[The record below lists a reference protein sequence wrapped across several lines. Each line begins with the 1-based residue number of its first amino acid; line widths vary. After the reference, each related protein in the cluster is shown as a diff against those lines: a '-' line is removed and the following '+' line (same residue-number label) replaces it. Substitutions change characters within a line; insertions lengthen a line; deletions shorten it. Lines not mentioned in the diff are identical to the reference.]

1 MGRPKGNLAWRDSS
15 NVERKKPDKK
25 KQASKK
31 AVNVAPPVKDYE
43 GPIPFELLQLLL
55 NIFKNSFAQLLESDF
70 APLLQEVKQ
79 HLFNRDFAQAFGRQD
94 YLEVY
99 AARWSSSRAL
109 GYLEIFEYISKHAF
123 KSNKHDGG
131 DSRASYKA
139 VCFGGGGGAEVTAL
153 GGFLD
158 FLSRQ
163 SGVRVGSALPDQTT
177 EASNR
182 PRVMNFDV
190 HCVDIANWGPVAD
203 SLYTSMLS
211 TPPIYKYASAAAK
224 TANKP
229 LLETSSFHVTS
240 HQQDLLDLDV
250 PALSILLQDANLVTL
265 MFTLNE
271 LYSTSLSKTQALL
284 LKMTACI
291 KKGAYLLVV
300 DSPGSYSTISLN
312 GSEKNYPMQWLLDH
326 TLLRKA
332 ALEDP
337 ASWEKLESDESRWF
351 RLPQGL
357 KYPIELENM
366 RYQLHLFQKLD

>member
-1 MGRPKGNLAWRDSS
+1 
-15 NVERKKPDKK
+15 
-25 KQASKK
+25 
-31 AVNVAPPVKDYE
+31 
-43 GPIPFELLQLLL
+43 IPFELLQLLL
-55 NIFKNSFAQLLESDF
+55 NIFKNSFAHLLESDF

-94 YLEVY
+94 YLEAY

-109 GYLEIFEYISKHAF
+109 GYLEIFDYVSKHVF
-123 KSNKHDGG
+123 KSNAQDVVR
-131 DSRASYKA
+131 SSASYKA
-139 VCFGGGGGAEVTAL
+139 VCFGGGGGAEVVAL

-158 FLSRQ
+158 FLSQ
-163 SGVRVGSALPDQTT
+163 SNGMQNGNASTDETK
-177 EASNR
+177 EASSR
-182 PRVMNFDV
+182 PRITNFDV

-203 SLYTSMLS
+203 SLYTSMIS

-224 TANKP
+224 AANRP
-229 LLETSSFHVTS
+229 LLEASSFHVTS

-250 PALSILLQDANLVTL
+250 SALSHLLQDASLVTL

-271 LYSTSLSKTQALL
+271 LYSSSLAKTQAFLL
-284 LKMTACI
+284 RMTTCV
-291 KKGAYLLVV
+291 KKGAHLLVI
-300 DSPGSYSTISLN
+300 DSPGSYSTVSLN

-332 ALEDP
+332 TPEGL

-366 RYQLHLFQKLD
+366 RYQLHLFQKL